1 MTDTEETQHTLRPD
15 FYLIVLPHNLK
26 HWNLPEDIDKSE
38 SIETVWMFDRNV
50 HIHCCE
56 LTPSYKMW
64 PVKMPGEALR
74 HVRILDNGGTDH
86 ALSAFTQP
94 CIPGATRA
102 VLAVLPG
109 MRSWPLPVRST
120 RRVWA
125 AQVFSGTA
133 EYHETSSPCHR
144 TRGVDCHAQREAQD
158 GRVAG

>member
-102 VLAVLPG
+102 VLAVLSG

-120 RRVWA
+120 RRVLGCSGPWCGHPITGTTLLRPAHDAWA
-125 AQVFSGTA
+125 
-133 EYHETSSPCHR
+133 
-144 TRGVDCHAQREAQD
+144 
-158 GRVAG
+158 